1 MDSPMSG
8 LIAEV
13 VLQRL
18 EKLVFA
24 VIFPKFCKL
33 YVDDTFVIIKQDN
46 LSAFH
51 QRLNTTLPGIS
62 FTMETATEN
71 NLPFLDKTP
80 IRDVRNISGQ
90 KGHKCCHRPPQG

>member
-24 VIFPKFCKL
+24 VISPKFCKL

-62 FTMETATEN
+62 FKMETATEN
-71 NLPFLDKTP
+71 K
-80 IRDVRNISGQ
+80 
-90 KGHKCCHRPPQG
+90 